1 MEQKK
6 HKHFRTTNSSS
17 KGGGREGAIYYS
29 VLVVLMLIFGIY
41 TATKFPYTY
50 ITMEGDNFWV
60 LTWDFWKLKLATLPA
75 ITMWLNDY
83 LMQYYAS
90 VPVAACIQTLTLG
103 IIGVLAHTVLK
114 RLSVRKWLYW
124 LGLLPSVILGFYC
137 TFCLSFQLQW
147 IFLLLLVLVF
157 LSIRNFKGQVLFSL
171 LCVPVGFLLMTTPM
185 LAVLLLILFLSP
197 QYRPNGE
204 KVWKPSLGKVGMG
217 LLSLL
222 FLGITPKIYSQQVAF
237 IPFEERYNKWG
248 TYFDPLTS
256 VYSHDGEYI
265 KKCVCMANDNRWED
279 LLYKEHIKSDA
290 QRGNGTALR
299 YALLAESALGTLP
312 ENLLDYPIN
321 DENLF
326 LYPHLSNRVA
336 SPFNRLFYL
345 NLGVYDEAFHHAQEY
360 SLLMANGNSFSS
372 IRQLTDYSIEE
383 GEWDIAEKF
392 LTVLSRSSCHKDFI
406 KDRRAMMEKA
416 KKSFN
421 KNIALRADN
430 FVGGYPFPVEMLRL
444 ARYYKDSPNRKKMV
458 DYAICAYI
466 IRGDY
471 NSFMIAVNS
480 FDIYKDKELP
490 KAYRIF
496 AQNFK

>member
-83 LMQYYAS
+83 LMQFYAS

-114 RLSVRKWLYW
+114 RLSVRKWLHW
-124 LGLLPSVILGFYC
+124 LGLLPSVMLGYFC

-406 KDRRAMMEKA
+406 RDRRATMEKA
-416 KKSFN
+416 KKSFD
-421 KNIALRADN
+421 KDIALRADN
-430 FVGGYPFPVEMLRL
+430 FVGGYSFPVEMLRL
-444 ARYYKDSPNRKKMV
+444 ARYYKDSPDRKKMI

-471 NSFMIAVNS
+471 NSFMIAVNA

>member
-17 KGGGREGAIYYS
+17 KGEGREGAIYYS

-41 TATKFPYTY
+41 TAKEFPYTY

-60 LTWDFWKLKLATLPA
+60 LTWDFWRLKLATLPA
-75 ITMWLNDY
+75 VTTWLTNY
-83 LMQYYAS
+83 LMQYYAA
-90 VPVAACIQTLTLG
+90 VPVAACIQSLALG
-103 IIGVLAHTVLK
+103 IVGVLAHSFLK
-114 RLSVRKWLYW
+114 ITFSKNWVYW
-124 LGLLPSVILGFYC
+124 FGLLPPVILGFYC
-137 TFCLSFQLQW
+137 TFCLSFQLQH
-147 IFLLLLVLVF
+147 IFLFLLLLLF
-157 LSIRNFKGQVLFSL
+157 NLIRTFTGRILFSL
-171 LCVPVGFLLMTTPM
+171 LCVPIGFFLLTTPM
-185 LAVLLLILFLSP
+185 LAILLIIQAALAFSIYGIKKCAYWILPLILLGVTP
-197 QYRPNGE
+197 Q
-204 KVWKPSLGKVGMG
+204 
-217 LLSLL
+217 
-222 FLGITPKIYSQQVAF
+222 IYSQQLAF
-237 IPFEERYNKWG
+237 IPFTARYDKWG

-256 VYSHDGEYI
+256 AYSHDGEYI
-265 KKCVCMANDNRWED
+265 KKCVCMANENRWVD

-290 QRGNGTALR
+290 QRGNASALR

-360 SLLMANGNSFSS
+360 SLLTENGNCFSS
-372 IRQLTDYSIEE
+372 LRQLIDYSIEE
-383 GEWDIAEKF
+383 GEWEIADKF
-392 LTVLSRSSCHKDFI
+392 LTILSKSSCHKDFI
-406 KDRRAMMEKA
+406 KDRRSMMQNA
-416 KKSFN
+416 KKNFN

-471 NSFMIAVNS
+471 NSFMIAINA
-480 FDIYKDKELP
+480 FDFYKDKELP
-490 KAYRIF
+490 RAYSIF
-496 AQNFK
+496 RNNFK